1 MYSRKSFIF
10 YSLTVISS
18 VFLLVGDATNTTK
31 TSRLLATNPDSTLFR
46 TLVQYVDTAGL
57 QFDSPENLR
66 QLQIDPRMID
76 SAYQHSTKLKKK
88 HLQTLN
94 NKQVSHHKSIL
105 AKFDIP
111 PTNVISDLECVF
123 SQGFPPPPPAD
134 SQKVTQTGNK
144 FPDRCE
150 DMGFFLTVIFGQPQ
164 LVASKNCDISNQ
176 DSNAR
181 CFAVRANE
189 YTSYSIFTFI
199 IYLKKEEG
207 EWEIIRK
214 KRLGGAYS

>member
-1 MYSRKSFIF
+1 
-10 YSLTVISS
+10 
-18 VFLLVGDATNTTK
+18 
-31 TSRLLATNPDSTLFR
+31 
-46 TLVQYVDTAGL
+46 
-57 QFDSPENLR
+57 
-66 QLQIDPRMID
+66 MID
-76 SAYQHSTKLKKK
+76 STYQHSTKLKKK

-94 NKQVSHHKSIL
+94 SKQVSHHKSIL
-105 AKFDIP
+105 AKFDIS

-123 SQGFPPPPPAD
+123 SQGLPPPPPAD

-176 DSNAR
+176 DSNAH

-189 YTSYSIFTFI
+189 YTSYSMFTFV